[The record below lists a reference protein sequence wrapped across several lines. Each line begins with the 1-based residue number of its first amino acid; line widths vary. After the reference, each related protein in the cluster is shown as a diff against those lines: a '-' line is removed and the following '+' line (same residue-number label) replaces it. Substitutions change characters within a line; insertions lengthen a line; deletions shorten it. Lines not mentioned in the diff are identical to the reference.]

1 MALQRRQ
8 PETTVKLWIA
18 SARVMLALSGCAVLP
33 WQPAATSYSD
43 PFAEY
48 DASEPSVELVES
60 APDTFDSAR

>member
-1 MALQRRQ
+1 M
-8 PETTVKLWIA
+8 KLWIA
-18 SARVMLALSGCAVLP
+18 SALVMLALSGCAVLP